1 MSGKRIKLSGAAYQ
15 KAAKEKKKNNEELL
29 QKIPKVHSFF
39 PTRVVR
45 SGSIYFCKHYFF

>member
-29 QKIPKVHSFF
+29 QKIPKLHSFF
-39 PTRVVR
+39 HTRIVGSV
-45 SGSIYFCKHYFF
+45 SIYFCIN